1 MEDLMST
8 ADNKGTTCDRLSYVR
23 KIIRNV
29 PDFPKPGI
37 LFKDISTLLSDPKA
51 FAITIDAF
59 VEQFMGQRLDAIV
72 GVESRGFIF
81 GAALAH
87 RLNVSF
93 VPVRKPGKLPAK
105 VDRVAYSLEYGQAE
119 LEMHLD
125 ALHKGARVVIID
137 DLLATGGT
145 AAAAAELVGRRE
157 AEVVSFAFVVELS
170 FLQGRGKLGQSP
182 CYSLVSYGADE

>member
-1 MEDLMST
+1 MNT
-8 ADNKGTTCDRLSYVR
+8 VGNQAITCSKLDYVR
-23 KIIRNV
+23 DIIRNV

-51 FAITIDAF
+51 FAITVDSLVEHF
-59 VEQFMGQRLDAIV
+59 VGARIDAIV
-72 GVESRGFIF
+72 GIESRGFIF

-105 VDRVAYSLEYGQAE
+105 TDRVAYSLEYGQAE
-119 LEMHLD
+119 LEMHVD
-125 ALHKGARVVIID
+125 ALSKGARVVIID

-145 AAAAAELVGRRE
+145 AAAAAQLVKRRG
-157 AEVVSFAFVVELS
+157 AEVASFAFVVELE
-170 FLQGRGKLGQSP
+170 FLKGREKLGEIP
-182 CYSLVSYGADE
+182 VYSLVSYGPDE